1 MRRSTARSAERPY
14 SCLLHVHEYG
24 LSAVDLG
31 VLQKMAEV
39 AAAAHTPLLSAAS
52 PQLFGLGSFTD
63 LPLPR
68 DLHKIFQS
76 ADYIEWRSFRE
87 KDDSRYVTLCLP
99 HLLMRL
105 PYGNDTDPVETF
117 VYEEDVAGA
126 VPRPLPLGQRGFRPC
141 RVHHGGLCQVRLDG
155 GDPGL

>member
-1 MRRSTARSAERPY
+1 M
-14 SCLLHVHEYG
+14 
-24 LSAVDLG
+24 
-31 VLQKMAEV
+31 
-39 AAAAHTPLLSAAS
+39 
-52 PQLFGLGSFTD
+52 
-63 LPLPR
+63 PLPR

-117 VYEEDVAGA
+117 VYEEDAAGPSPDRYLWGNA
-126 VPRPLPLGQRGFRPC
+126 AFALG

>member
-1 MRRSTARSAERPY
+1 MSAGGPRRAPEDGGSSRRSAHPPAQCR
-14 SCLLHVHEYG
+14 
-24 LSAVDLG
+24 
-31 VLQKMAEV
+31 V
-39 AAAAHTPLLSAAS
+39 AAA
-52 PQLFGLGSFTD
+52 FRLGSFTD

-117 VYEEDVAGA
+117 
-126 VPRPLPLGQRGFRPC
+126 
-141 RVHHGGLCQVRLDG
+141 RL
-155 GDPGL
+155 

>member
-1 MRRSTARSAERPY
+1 M
-14 SCLLHVHEYG
+14 
-24 LSAVDLG
+24 DLG

-117 VYEEDVAGA
+117 VYEEDVAGPSPDRYLWGNA
-126 VPRPLPLGQRGFRPC
+126 AFALADRFRL
-141 RVHHGGLCQVRLDG
+141 RVQVVAHTGTESEQHAAQQQVVYRFAFH
-155 GDPGL
+155 PFQSSV